1 MIRRFLD
8 KSISRFSNHYDY
20 DASYMREILDEST
33 AAGFQL
39 AMSTAFLQRD
49 FGVSKEAFYA
59 AKIRSVMRADCG
71 PCLRLAMTMA
81 QESGL
86 SPDAILPA
94 LGHGEASE
102 DAALAIRFTDAVLD
116 NSADLAETVEEA
128 RKRFGDRARI
138 GLAVAVLAGQFYPL
152 LKRGMGHAAT
162 CEPIVRDYIAS
173 NTREEFA
180 HAAE

>member
-8 KSISRFSNHYDY
+8 RSISRFSNHYDY

-33 AAGFQL
+33 AAGLQL
-39 AMSTAFLQRD
+39 AMSSALLQGD

-81 QESGL
+81 EESGL
-86 SPDAILPA
+86 SPDAVLPA
-94 LGHGEASE
+94 LGHGEPTE
-102 DAALAIRFTDAVLD
+102 DAALAIRFADAVLD

-128 RKRFGDRARI
+128 RKRFGERARI

-162 CEPIVRDYIAS
+162 CESIVRDYIAS